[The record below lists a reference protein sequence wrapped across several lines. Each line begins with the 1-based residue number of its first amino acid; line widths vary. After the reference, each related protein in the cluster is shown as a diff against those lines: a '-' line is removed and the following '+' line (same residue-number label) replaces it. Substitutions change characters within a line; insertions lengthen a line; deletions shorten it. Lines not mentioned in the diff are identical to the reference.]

1 MKKAIIKKGL
11 ESGKVYGPCKFFNE
25 MKTDEPLEIVDEF
38 EAKHVYKL
46 SNGFIYS
53 EEMIEK
59 VVETDEG
66 ECIVLKVNKKIDPA
80 EGEHLAD
87 VITSVMEKDEH
98 LSYADRLLEIL
109 QTLSDEGNLSVP
121 AMMTACQAVHI
132 LSTEDPMKML
142 WHLALGSIGD

>member
-11 ESGKVYGPCKFFNE
+11 EPGKVYGPCKFFNE

-59 VVETDEG
+59 VVETDE
-66 ECIVLKVNKKIDPA
+66 DA
-80 EGEHLAD
+80 LASG
-87 VITSVMEKDEH
+87 TRQH
-98 LSYADRLLEIL
+98 RRL
-109 QTLSDEGNLSVP
+109 
-121 AMMTACQAVHI
+121 AW
-132 LSTEDPMKML
+132 KR
-142 WHLALGSIGD
+142 